1 MSYIK
6 QIATRTMLLG
16 CMCLMSASVAL
27 AQITLSMHNRTAREV
42 IREIEKNSNY
52 RFFYNDDLA
61 GLNTR
66 INVDADNR
74 PIEEVMDMI
83 ARQSSF
89 AYVIKENN
97 QVVLSTATAVAQ
109 QTEKRITGVVNDE
122 FGEPVIGANVFVQGT
137 TNGTVT
143 GIDGDFSLNVSEGQT
158 IVVSFLGYTER
169 TFTVGTQ
176 NHYNISLVEDTQAL
190 DEVVVTALGIRRSQ
204 KALSYNVQE
213 LKGEALTGVKD
224 VNFVNSLSGKVA
236 GVTINT
242 SSAGVGGATRVVM
255 RGTKSITKDNN
266 ALYVID
272 GVPILNS
279 NRGGLNQND
288 EFANQPRGEGIADLN
303 PEDIES
309 MSVLTGAAAAALY
322 GSNAANG
329 AIVITTKKGSVGKPR
344 VSISN
349 QTTFSDP
356 FVMPKFQNTYGNR
369 GAGSPNA
376 EYKSWGDK
384 QSTYNYNPSDFFNT
398 GTTVQT
404 NASLSVGSEK
414 NQTYMSIGVANA
426 NGILPEND
434 YGKYNATFRNTTK
447 FLDDKMTLDFG
458 FSYIK
463 QKDKNMIAQGR
474 YYNPLTA
481 VYTFPR
487 GENFDTVKEYEVYNE
502 ANGYNTQQ
510 WTWGDGGLNMQNP
523 YWILNRNAMTNK
535 RDRYMMNASLQ
546 YDILDWLNVMGRVR
560 LDNSQ
565 NNNEQKNYASTN
577 ELFAGVN
584 GRYKSMIESD
594 KQIYADLLLNINK
607 SFEDYSVSANI
618 GTSISDQRSNSQ
630 GIDGQNLLIPNFFAI
645 TNIDKNAP
653 KTRLEQSGWHEQT
666 QSIFANVE
674 LGWRSMLYL
683 TLTGRNDWASALA
696 NTQNSSFFY
705 PSVGLSG
712 VISEMAE
719 MPEFISYLKVR
730 GSYSSVGSPIPRNLS
745 IPTYE
750 FDGQSGTWKT
760 NTYKPLDDLKPERTG
775 SWEAGLSAKFWG
787 NRLGL
792 ELTWYKSNTKN
803 QTLEIPISASSGY
816 TSMYVQ
822 TGNVQNHGVEI
833 ALSADNQFGDFNWYS
848 SFTASYNK
856 NEIKQ
861 LVEEGEFFDPS
872 GAPITLDMISQG
884 GIGSVEYRL
893 TKGGTMGDL
902 WTKTKLKTNDDGSVF
917 LNEEGKPVLDNELQ
931 KAGSVLP
938 KWNMGFRNDFSYKGV
953 NLGFLISARLGGIV
967 ASPTQSELD
976 GFGVSKATADARDN
990 GGVMIGSTLIDA
1002 EKYYSTVGQANG
1014 LMSDYIYKATN
1025 VRLQEVSIGYTL
1037 PSKWFNDVA
1046 RVNVAFVG
1054 RNLWMIYNKAPFDP
1068 ESIAST
1074 GTYFQGIDYFMQP
1087 SLRNLGFTVKV
1098 DF

>member
-1 MSYIK
+1 MSNLK
-6 QIATRTMLLG
+6 QVAKRMMLLG
-16 CMCLMSASVAL
+16 CLFALSASVAL
-27 AQITLSMHNRTAREV
+27 AQITLHMQNKTAREV
-42 IREIEKNSNY
+42 IREIERNSNY

-61 GLNTR
+61 GLNSR
-66 INVDADNR
+66 ISVDVTDR
-74 PIEEVMDMI
+74 PVQEVLDLI
-83 ARQSSF
+83 AKQASF
-89 AYVIKENN
+89 TYVIKENN
-97 QVVLSTATAVAQ
+97 QVVLSSSSLLKQ
-109 QTEKRITGVVNDE
+109 QDQKTITGTVNDE
-122 FGEPVIGANVFVQGT
+122 YGPVAGANVIVKGT

-143 GIDGDFSLNVSEGQT
+143 DMDGNFSLTVKTGDILT
-158 IVVSFLGYTER
+158 ISFLGYTEKEI
-169 TFTVGTQ
+169 TVGSQ
-176 NHYNISLVEDTQAL
+176 NNYTILLAEDTQVL

-213 LKGEALTGVKD
+213 LKGDELTGVKD
-224 VNFVNSLSGKVA
+224 VNFMNSLSGKVA

-272 GVPILNS
+272 GVPILNN
-279 NRGGLNQND
+279 NRGGLNDNN
-288 EFANQPRGEGIADLN
+288 EYANQPRGEGIADLN

-329 AIVITTKKGSVGKPR
+329 AIVITTKKGAVGKPR

-349 QTTFSDP
+349 QTTFSNP
-356 FVMPKFQNTYGNR
+356 FIMPEFQNRYGNKP
-369 GAGSPNA
+369 G

-384 QSTYNYNPSDFFNT
+384 QSQYNYDPKDFFNT

-404 NASLSVGSEK
+404 TASLSVGSEK
-414 NQTYMSIGVANA
+414 NQTYMSLGAANA
-426 NGILPEND
+426 GGIIPEN
-434 YGKYNATFRNTTK
+434 KYNKYNVTLRNTTK
-447 FLDDKMTLDFG
+447 FLQDKMTLDFG

-463 QKDKNMIAQGR
+463 QNDKNMMAQGK

-481 VYTFPR
+481 VYTYPR
-487 GENFDTVKEYEVYNE
+487 GEDFNYAKQYEVYSE
-502 ANGYNTQQ
+502 ANGYNVQQ
-510 WTWGDGGLNMQNP
+510 WKWGDQGLDMQNP
-523 YWILNRNAMTNK
+523 YWIMHRNAQTNK
-535 RDRYMMNASLQ
+535 RDRYMMNVSLQ
-546 YDILDWLNVMGRVR
+546 YDVLDWLNLMGRVR
-560 LDNSQ
+560 LDNS
-565 NNNEQKNYASTN
+565 NNHLEQKNYASTN
-577 ELFAGVN
+577 QLFASAN
-584 GRYKSMIESD
+584 GRYKTMREMD
-594 KQIYADLLLNINK
+594 KQIYADFLVNINK
-607 SFEDYSVSANI
+607 NWEEYSLAANI
-618 GTSISDQRSNSQ
+618 GTSISDMRSDEE
-630 GIDGQNLLIPNFFAI
+630 GVDGTNLLIPNFFAI
-645 TNIDKNAP
+645 SNIDRLAP
-653 KTRLEQSGWHEQT
+653 KTKLEQSGWHEQT

-696 NTQNSSFFY
+696 NTSNSSFFY

-712 VISEMAE
+712 VISEMMT

-745 IPTYE
+745 IATYE
-750 FDGQSGTWKT
+750 FDGQGGVWKT

-775 SWEAGLSAKFWG
+775 SWEAGLSSKFWG
-787 NRLGL
+787 NRLSL
-792 ELTWYKSNTKN
+792 DVTWYKSNTKN

-822 TGNVQNHGVEI
+822 TGNVENQGVEI
-833 ALSADNQFGDFNWYS
+833 ALGADNQFGDFHWYS

-856 NEIKQ
+856 NKIIQ
-861 LVEEGEFFDPS
+861 MVEEGEFFDPS
-872 GAPITLDMISQG
+872 GAPVTLDVISQG
-884 GIGSVEYRL
+884 GIGSSEFRL

-902 WTKTKLKTNDDGSVF
+902 WTKNKFKLNDDGSVF
-917 LNEEGKPVLDNELQ
+917 LSENGSPVLENTLE

-953 NLGFLISARLGGIV
+953 NVGFLISARLGGIV
-967 ASPTQSELD
+967 VSPTQAVLD
-976 GFGVSKATADARDN
+976 GFGVTERTAAARDN
-990 GGVMIGSTLIDA
+990 GGVKIGNTTIDA
-1002 EKYYSTVGQANG
+1002 QKYYSVVGDANG
-1014 LMSDYIYKATN
+1014 YLSDYIYKATN

-1037 PSKWFNDVA
+1037 PSQWFNNIA

-1068 ESIAST
+1068 EAIAST

>member
-6 QIATRTMLLG
+6 QIATRMMLFG
-16 CMCLMSASVAL
+16 CIFFLSASVAL
-27 AQITLSMHNRTAREV
+27 AQITLRMQNRTAREV
-42 IREIEKNSNY
+42 IKEIEKNSSY
-52 RFFYNDDLA
+52 RFFYNDDLS
-61 GLNTR
+61 GLDTR
-66 INVDADNR
+66 ISLDVNDLS
-74 PIEEVMDMI
+74 IQEVMDMI
-83 ARQSSF
+83 AKQTAFS
-89 AYVIKENN
+89 YVVKENN
-97 QVVLSTATAVAQ
+97 QVVLSSSSLLKQ
-109 QTEKRITGVVNDE
+109 QDEKRITGTVIDE
-122 FGEPVIGANVFVQGT
+122 YGEPVIGANVFVKGT

-143 GIDGDFSLNVSEGQT
+143 GIDGDFSLNVNTGET
-158 IVVSFLGYTER
+158 VVVSFLGYTEK
-169 TFTVGTQ
+169 TFSVGAQ
-176 NHYNISLVEDTQAL
+176 NHYSISLAEDTQAL
-190 DEVVVTALGIRRSQ
+190 DEVVVTALGIKRSQ

-213 LKGEALTGVKD
+213 LKGDALTGVKD
-224 VNFVNSLSGKVA
+224 VNFMNSLSGKVA

-242 SSAGVGGATRVVM
+242 SAAGVGGATRVVM
-255 RGTKSITKDNN
+255 RGAKSITKDNN

-279 NRGGLNQND
+279 NRGDLNQND
-288 EFANQPRGEGIADLN
+288 EYANQPRGEGIADLN

-329 AIVITTKKGSVGKPR
+329 AIVITTKKGTVGKPR

-369 GAGSPNA
+369 TG
-376 EYKSWGDK
+376 EYKSWGEK
-384 QSTYNYNPSDFFNT
+384 QNKYSYDPSDFFNT

-404 NASLSVGSEK
+404 TASLSVGSEK
-414 NQTYMSIGVANA
+414 NQTYMSIGATNA
-426 NGILPEND
+426 AGILPENEYD
-434 YGKYNATFRNTTK
+434 KYNATFRNTTK
-447 FLDDKMTLDFG
+447 FLNDKMTLDFG

-481 VYTFPR
+481 VYTYPR
-487 GENFDTVKEYEVYNE
+487 GEDFNTVKEYEVYSE

-510 WTWGDGGLNMQNP
+510 WAWGDLGLNMQNP

-546 YDILDWLNVMGRVR
+546 YDVLDWLNIMGRVR

-565 NNNEQKNYASTN
+565 NHNEQKNYASTN

-584 GRYKSMIESD
+584 GRYKSIMETD
-594 KQIYADLLLNINK
+594 KQIYADLLVNINK
-607 SFEDYSVSANI
+607 SWEDYSLSANI
-618 GTSISDQRSNSQ
+618 GTSISDQRSDSR
-630 GIDGQNLLIPNFFAI
+630 GVDGQNLLIPNFFAI

-653 KTRLEQSGWHEQT
+653 KTKLEQSGWHEQT

-696 NTQNSSFFY
+696 NTKNSSFFY

-750 FDGQSGTWKT
+750 FDGQGGVWKT

-792 ELTWYKSNTKN
+792 DVTWYKSNTKN
-803 QTLEIPISASSGY
+803 QTLKIPISASSGY

-822 TGNVQNHGVEI
+822 TGNVQNQGVEI

-848 SFTASYNK
+848 SFTASYNQ

-884 GIGSVEYRL
+884 GIGTIEYRL

-902 WTKTKLKTNDDGSVF
+902 WTKNKLQTNEDGSVF
-917 LNEEGKPVLDNELQ
+917 VNAEGKPVLENELQ

-938 KWNMGFRNDFSYKGV
+938 KWNMGFRNDFTFKGV

-967 ASPTQSELD
+967 ASPTQAELD
-976 GFGVSKATADARDN
+976 GFGVSKASADARDN
-990 GGVMIGSTLIDA
+990 NGVKIGSTTIDA
-1002 EKYYSTVGQANG
+1002 EKYYGVTGQANG

-1037 PSKWFNDVA
+1037 PSKWFNNVA